1 MVNHTEP
8 PLSSLRMFKISD
20 LQGQEAS
27 LKGLKRRSRII
38 LGFLFFVSLAGV
50 LQIVKLTVIDQENY
64 ATESEKNRII
74 RVPVYPSRGLIGLAK
89 SNRLLVENIVAQ
101 QLTINFKSTADIDST
116 IVDIQKTI
124 GIPEEVVRTFYKVL
138 SSNPRN
144 MNIILMDDLT
154 EEQVAKYLVNKERWP
169 SSDLEAYLKR
179 YVIDNS
185 LFSHVLGYTGAVSRQ
200 EREDDE
206 EYRYS
211 INSRLGKSGI
221 EKTYEN
227 ELRGKVGYR
236 TVEVDVHGKE
246 VRELEKVLP
255 TKAKNIFLSLDQELQ
270 ELARKALKGRKGAVV
285 AIDPNNGLVKV
296 LVSSPDYNPNIFN
309 ETAEGDLRSLNSD
322 TNAPFFNRAISGNYP
337 PASTLKPFL
346 GLLGLESG
354 IINWNTKIEDE
365 GFFQIQEEGRK
376 YRGWKEE
383 GHGTVDLNKAI
394 IESSDVYFYEL
405 ASKTTVDQIHSFLKL
420 FGFGQKTGIDLTGE
434 DEGLLPSR
442 NWKLGRTGDSWFVG
456 DTINLGIGQGYI
468 TTTPLQ
474 LAVAVSVLATKG
486 RAYKP
491 NIVEKVDE
499 TFIEPELLYQ
509 VEIKQERNWKKLEE
523 SMISVIRSWNG
534 TAHNIY
540 NPEDFLIAGK
550 TGTAQIKSLTE
561 ENLTVQEEY
570 ENVRKDIKKRDHAI
584 FVGYGPIPNP
594 NLTVVVIVEN
604 GESGSAVA
612 APIAKSIIDR
622 YQKLQESDV

>member
-8 PLSSLRMFKISD
+8 PLPSLRMFKISD

-270 ELARKALKGRKGAVV
+270 ELARKGLKGRKGAVV

-405 ASKTTVDQIHSFLKL
+405 ASKTTVDQIHSFLEL

-550 TGTAQIKSLTE
+550 TGTAQIKSMTE

-570 ENVRKDIKKRDHAI
+570 ENVRKDIKKRDHAL

-612 APIAKSIIDR
+612 APIAKSIIDK

>member
-1 MVNHTEP
+1 VVNHTEP

-270 ELARKALKGRKGAVV
+270 ELARKGLKGRKGAVV

-405 ASKTTVDQIHSFLKL
+405 ASKTTVDQIHSFLEL

-550 TGTAQIKSLTE
+550 TGTAQIKSMTE

-570 ENVRKDIKKRDHAI
+570 ENVRKDIKKRDHAL

-612 APIAKSIIDR
+612 APIAKSIIDK

>member
-1 MVNHTEP
+1 
-8 PLSSLRMFKISD
+8 MFKISD
-20 LQGQEAS
+20 LQSQEAS
-27 LKGLKRRSRII
+27 LRGLKARSRII
-38 LGFLFFVSLAGV
+38 LFFLIIISLAGV
-50 LQIVKLTVIDQENY
+50 IQIVKLTVIDQENY
-64 ATESEKNRII
+64 VTESEKNRII
-74 RVPVYPSRGLIGLAK
+74 RVPVYPARGLIGLAK
-89 SNRLLVENIVAQ
+89 DNKLLVENIVAQ
-101 QLTINFKSTADIDST
+101 QLTINSKSTTDIAST

-144 MNIILMDDLT
+144 RNITLMDDLT

-169 SSDLEAYLKR
+169 SSNLEAYLKR

-185 LFSHVLGYTGAVSRQ
+185 LFSHVVGYTGAISSQ

-206 EYRYS
+206 EYRYA

-221 EKTYEN
+221 EKTFEN

-246 VRELEKVLP
+246 VRELDKVLP
-255 TKAKNIFLSLDQELQ
+255 SKAKNIFLSLDQELQ
-270 ELARKALKGRKGAVV
+270 ELARKGLRGRKGAVV

-296 LVSSPDYNPNIFN
+296 LVSSPDFNPNIFN
-309 ETAEGDLRSLNSD
+309 ETAKGNLRFLSSD

-346 GLLGLESG
+346 GLLGLESE
-354 IINWNTKIEDE
+354 IISWNTEIKDE
-365 GFFQIQEEGRK
+365 GFFQIQDEGRK

-383 GHGTVDLNKAI
+383 GHGIVDLNKAI

-405 ASKTTVDQIHSFLKL
+405 ASKTTVDQIHSFLKP
-420 FGFGQKTGIDLTGE
+420 FGFGQKTGIQLTAE
-434 DEGLLPSR
+434 EEGVLPSR

-474 LAVAVSVLATKG
+474 LAVAVSVLATRGK
-486 RAYKP
+486 AYKP
-491 NIVEKVDE
+491 NIVEKVNT

-509 VEIKQERNWKKLEE
+509 IEIKEERNWKKLEE

-584 FVGYGPIPNP
+584 FVGYGPVPNP
-594 NLTVVVIVEN
+594 NLTVVVVVEN

-612 APIAKSIIDR
+612 APIAKLIIDR

>member
-1 MVNHTEP
+1 
-8 PLSSLRMFKISD
+8 MFKISD
-20 LQGQEAS
+20 LQSQEAS
-27 LKGLKRRSRII
+27 LRGLKARSRLI
-38 LGFLFFVSLAGV
+38 LFFLIIISLAGV
-50 LQIVKLTVIDQENY
+50 IQIVKLTVIDQENY
-64 ATESEKNRII
+64 VTESEKNRII
-74 RVPVYPSRGLIGLAK
+74 RVPVYPARGLIGLAK
-89 SNRLLVENIVAQ
+89 DNKLLVENIVAQ
-101 QLTINFKSTADIDST
+101 QLTINSKSTTDIAST

-144 MNIILMDDLT
+144 RNITLMDDLT

-169 SSDLEAYLKR
+169 SSNLEAYLKR

-185 LFSHVLGYTGAVSRQ
+185 LFSHVVGYTGAISSQ

-221 EKTYEN
+221 EKTFEN

-255 TKAKNIFLSLDQELQ
+255 SKAKNIFLSLDQELQ
-270 ELARKALKGRKGAVV
+270 ELARKGLRGRRGAVV

-296 LVSSPDYNPNIFN
+296 LVSSPDFNPNIFN
-309 ETAEGDLRSLNSD
+309 ETAKGDLRSLSSD

-346 GLLGLESG
+346 GLLGLESE
-354 IINWNTKIEDE
+354 IISWNTEIKDE
-365 GFFQIQEEGRK
+365 GFFQIQDEGRK

-383 GHGTVDLNKAI
+383 GHGIVDLNKAI

-405 ASKTTVDQIHSFLKL
+405 ASKTTVDQIHSFLKP
-420 FGFGQKTGIDLTGE
+420 FGFGQKTGIQLTGE
-434 DEGLLPSR
+434 EEGVLPSR

-456 DTINLGIGQGYI
+456 DTINLGIGQGYM

-474 LAVAVSVLATKG
+474 LAVAVSVLATRGK
-486 RAYKP
+486 AYKP
-491 NIVEKVDE
+491 NIVEKVDT

-509 VEIKQERNWKKLEE
+509 IEIKEERNWKKLEE

-584 FVGYGPIPNP
+584 FVGYGPVPNP
-594 NLTVVVIVEN
+594 NLTVVVVVEN

-612 APIAKSIIDR
+612 APIAKLIIDR

>member
-1 MVNHTEP
+1 
-8 PLSSLRMFKISD
+8 MFKISD
-20 LQGQEAS
+20 LQSQEAS
-27 LKGLKRRSRII
+27 LRGLKARSRII
-38 LGFLFFVSLAGV
+38 LFFLIIISLAGV
-50 LQIVKLTVIDQENY
+50 IQIVKLTVIDQENY
-64 ATESEKNRII
+64 VTESEKNRII
-74 RVPVYPSRGLIGLAK
+74 RVPVYPARGLIGLAK
-89 SNRLLVENIVAQ
+89 DNKLIVENIVAQ
-101 QLTINFKSTADIDST
+101 QLTINSKSTTDIAST

-144 MNIILMDDLT
+144 RNITLMDDLT

-169 SSDLEAYLKR
+169 SSNLEAYLKR

-185 LFSHVLGYTGAVSRQ
+185 LFSHVVGYTGAISSQ

-206 EYRYS
+206 EYRYA

-221 EKTYEN
+221 EKTFEN

-246 VRELEKVLP
+246 VRELDKVLP
-255 TKAKNIFLSLDQELQ
+255 SKAKNIFLSLDQELQ
-270 ELARKALKGRKGAVV
+270 ELARKGLRGRKGAVV

-296 LVSSPDYNPNIFN
+296 LVSSPDFNPNIFN
-309 ETAEGDLRSLNSD
+309 ETAKGNLRFLSSD
-322 TNAPFFNRAISGNYP
+322 SNAPFFNRAISGNYP

-346 GLLGLESG
+346 GLLGLESE
-354 IINWNTKIEDE
+354 IISWNTEIKDE
-365 GFFQIQEEGRK
+365 GFFQIQDEGRK

-383 GHGTVDLNKAI
+383 GHGIVDLNKAI

-405 ASKTTVDQIHSFLKL
+405 ASKTTVDQIHSFLKP
-420 FGFGQKTGIDLTGE
+420 FGFGQKTGIQLTGE
-434 DEGLLPSR
+434 EEGVLPSR

-474 LAVAVSVLATKG
+474 LAVAVSVLATRGK
-486 RAYKP
+486 AYKP
-491 NIVEKVDE
+491 NIVEKVDT

-509 VEIKQERNWKKLEE
+509 IEIKEERNWKKLEE

-570 ENVRKDIKKRDHAI
+570 ENVRKDIMNRDHAI
-584 FVGYGPIPNP
+584 FVGYGPVPNP
-594 NLTVVVIVEN
+594 NLTVVVVVEN

-612 APIAKSIIDR
+612 APIAKLIIDR

>member
-1 MVNHTEP
+1 
-8 PLSSLRMFKISD
+8 MFKISD
-20 LQGQEAS
+20 LQSQEAS
-27 LKGLKRRSRII
+27 LRGLKARSRII
-38 LGFLFFVSLAGV
+38 LFFLIIISLAGV
-50 LQIVKLTVIDQENY
+50 IQIVKLTVIDQENY
-64 ATESEKNRII
+64 VTESEKNRII
-74 RVPVYPSRGLIGLAK
+74 RVPVYPARGLIGLAK
-89 SNRLLVENIVAQ
+89 DNKLLVENIVAQ
-101 QLTINFKSTADIDST
+101 KLTINFKSTTDIAST

-124 GIPEEVVRTFYKVL
+124 GIPEEVVPTFYKVL

-144 MNIILMDDLT
+144 RNITLMDDLT

-169 SSDLEAYLKR
+169 SSNLEAYLKR

-185 LFSHVLGYTGAVSRQ
+185 LFSHVVGYTGAISSQ

-221 EKTYEN
+221 EKTFEN

-246 VRELEKVLP
+246 VRELDKVLP
-255 TKAKNIFLSLDQELQ
+255 SKAKNIFLSLDQELQ
-270 ELARKALKGRKGAVV
+270 ELARKGLRGRKGAVV

-296 LVSSPDYNPNIFN
+296 LVSSPDFNPNIFN
-309 ETAEGDLRSLNSD
+309 ETAKGNLRSLSSD

-346 GLLGLESG
+346 GLLGLESE
-354 IINWNTKIEDE
+354 IISWSTEIKDE
-365 GFFQIQEEGRK
+365 GFFQIQDEGRK

-383 GHGTVDLNKAI
+383 GHGIVDLNKAI

-405 ASKTTVDQIHSFLKL
+405 ASKTTVDQIHSFLKP
-420 FGFGQKTGIDLTGE
+420 FGFGQKTGIQLTGE
-434 DEGLLPSR
+434 DEGVLPSR

-474 LAVAVSVLATKG
+474 LAVAVSVLATRGK
-486 RAYKP
+486 AYKP
-491 NIVEKVDE
+491 NIVEKVDT

-509 VEIKQERNWKKLEE
+509 IEIKEERNWKKLEE

-584 FVGYGPIPNP
+584 FVGYGPVPNP
-594 NLTVVVIVEN
+594 NLTVVVVVEN

-612 APIAKSIIDR
+612 APIAKLIIDR

>member
-1 MVNHTEP
+1 
-8 PLSSLRMFKISD
+8 MFKISD
-20 LQGQEAS
+20 LQSQEAS
-27 LKGLKRRSRII
+27 LRGLKARSRII
-38 LGFLFFVSLAGV
+38 LFFLIIISLAGV
-50 LQIVKLTVIDQENY
+50 IQIVKLTVIDQENY
-64 ATESEKNRII
+64 VTESEKNRII
-74 RVPVYPSRGLIGLAK
+74 RVPVYPARGLIGLAK
-89 SNRLLVENIVAQ
+89 DNKLLVENIVAQ
-101 QLTINFKSTADIDST
+101 KLTINFKSTTDVAST
-116 IVDIQKTI
+116 ILDIQKTI
-124 GIPEEVVRTFYKVL
+124 GIPEEVVLTFYKVL

-144 MNIILMDDLT
+144 RNITLMDDLT

-169 SSDLEAYLKR
+169 SSNLEAYLKR

-185 LFSHVLGYTGAVSRQ
+185 LFSHVVGYTGAISSQ

-221 EKTYEN
+221 EKTFEN

-255 TKAKNIFLSLDQELQ
+255 SKAKNIFLSLDQELQ
-270 ELARKALKGRKGAVV
+270 ELARKGLRGRKGAVV

-296 LVSSPDYNPNIFN
+296 LVSSPDFNPNIFN
-309 ETAEGDLRSLNSD
+309 ETAKGDLRSLSSD

-346 GLLGLESG
+346 GLLGLESE
-354 IINWNTKIEDE
+354 IISWNTKIKDE
-365 GFFQIQEEGRK
+365 GFFQIQDEGRK

-383 GHGTVDLNKAI
+383 GHGIVDLNKAI

-405 ASKTTVDQIHSFLKL
+405 ASKTTVDQIHSFLKP
-420 FGFGQKTGIDLTGE
+420 FGFGQKTGIQLTGE
-434 DEGLLPSR
+434 EEGVLPSR

-456 DTINLGIGQGYI
+456 DTINLGIGQGYM

-474 LAVAVSVLATKG
+474 LAVAVSVLATRGK
-486 RAYKP
+486 AYKP
-491 NIVEKVDE
+491 NIVEKINT

-509 VEIKQERNWKKLEE
+509 IEIKEERNWKKLEE

-570 ENVRKDIKKRDHAI
+570 ENVRKDMKKRDHAI
-584 FVGYGPIPNP
+584 FVGYGPVPNP
-594 NLTVVVIVEN
+594 NLTVVVVVEN

-612 APIAKSIIDR
+612 APIAKLIIDR

>member
-1 MVNHTEP
+1 
-8 PLSSLRMFKISD
+8 MFKISD
-20 LQGQEAS
+20 LQSQEAS
-27 LKGLKRRSRII
+27 LRGLKARSRII
-38 LGFLFFVSLAGV
+38 LFFLIIISLAGV
-50 LQIVKLTVIDQENY
+50 IQIVKLTVIDQENY
-64 ATESEKNRII
+64 VTESEKNRII
-74 RVPVYPSRGLIGLAK
+74 RVPVYPARGLIGLAK
-89 SNRLLVENIVAQ
+89 DNKLLVENIVAQ
-101 QLTINFKSTADIDST
+101 QLTINSKSTTDIAST

-144 MNIILMDDLT
+144 RNITLMDDLT

-169 SSDLEAYLKR
+169 SSNLEAYLKR

-185 LFSHVLGYTGAVSRQ
+185 LFSHVVGYTGAISSQ

-206 EYRYS
+206 EYRYA

-221 EKTYEN
+221 EKTFEN

-246 VRELEKVLP
+246 VRELDKVLP
-255 TKAKNIFLSLDQELQ
+255 SKAKNIFLSLDQELQ
-270 ELARKALKGRKGAVV
+270 ELARKGLRGRKGAVV

-296 LVSSPDYNPNIFN
+296 LVSSPDFNPNIFN
-309 ETAEGDLRSLNSD
+309 ETAKGNLRFLSSD

-346 GLLGLESG
+346 GLLGLESE
-354 IINWNTKIEDE
+354 IISWNTEIKDE
-365 GFFQIQEEGRK
+365 GFFQIQDEGRK

-383 GHGTVDLNKAI
+383 GHGIVDLNKAI

-420 FGFGQKTGIDLTGE
+420 FGFGQKTGIQLTAE
-434 DEGLLPSR
+434 EEGVLPSR

-474 LAVAVSVLATKG
+474 LAVAVSVLATRGK
-486 RAYKP
+486 AYKP
-491 NIVEKVDE
+491 NIVEKVDT

-509 VEIKQERNWKKLEE
+509 IEIKEERNWKKLEE

-584 FVGYGPIPNP
+584 FVGYGPVPNP
-594 NLTVVVIVEN
+594 NLTVVVVVEN

-612 APIAKSIIDR
+612 APIAKLIIDR

>member
-1 MVNHTEP
+1 
-8 PLSSLRMFKISD
+8 MFKISD
-20 LQGQEAS
+20 LQSQEAS
-27 LKGLKRRSRII
+27 LRGLKARSRII
-38 LGFLFFVSLAGV
+38 LFFLIIISLAGV
-50 LQIVKLTVIDQENY
+50 IQIVKLTVIDQENY
-64 ATESEKNRII
+64 VTESEKNRII
-74 RVPVYPSRGLIGLAK
+74 RVPVYPARGLIGLAK
-89 SNRLLVENIVAQ
+89 DNKLLVENIVAQ
-101 QLTINFKSTADIDST
+101 QITINSKSTTDIAST

-144 MNIILMDDLT
+144 MTITLMDDLS

-169 SSDLEAYLKR
+169 SSNLEAYLKR
-179 YVIDNS
+179 YVIDHS
-185 LFSHVLGYTGAVSRQ
+185 LFSHVVGYTGAISSQ

-206 EYRYS
+206 EYGYS
-211 INSRLGKSGI
+211 VNSRLGKSGI
-221 EKTYEN
+221 EKTFEN

-255 TKAKNIFLSLDQELQ
+255 SKAKNIFLSLDQELQ
-270 ELARKALKGRKGAVV
+270 ELARKGLRGRKGAVV

-296 LVSSPDYNPNIFN
+296 LVSSPDFNPNIFN
-309 ETAEGDLRSLNSD
+309 ETAKGDLRSLSSD

-346 GLLGLESG
+346 GLLGLESE
-354 IINWNTKIEDE
+354 IISWNTEIKDE
-365 GFFQIQEEGRK
+365 GFFQIQDEGRK

-383 GHGTVDLNKAI
+383 GHGIVDLNKAI

-405 ASKTTVDQIHSFLKL
+405 ASKTTVDQIHSFLKP
-420 FGFGQKTGIDLTGE
+420 FGFGQKTGIQLTGE
-434 DEGLLPSR
+434 EEGVLPSR

-468 TTTPLQ
+468 TATPLQ
-474 LAVAVSVLATKG
+474 LAVAVSVLATRGK
-486 RAYKP
+486 AYKP
-491 NIVEKVDE
+491 NIVEKVDT

-509 VEIKQERNWKKLEE
+509 IEIKEERNWRKLEE

-584 FVGYGPIPNP
+584 FVGYGPVPNP
-594 NLTVVVIVEN
+594 NLTVVVVVEN

-612 APIAKSIIDR
+612 APIAKLIIDR
-622 YQKLQESDV
+622 YQKLQESDVQKSTGL

>member
-1 MVNHTEP
+1 
-8 PLSSLRMFKISD
+8 MFKISD
-20 LQGQEAS
+20 LQSQEAS
-27 LKGLKRRSRII
+27 LRGLKARSRII
-38 LGFLFFVSLAGV
+38 LFFLIIISLAGV
-50 LQIVKLTVIDQENY
+50 IQIVKLTVIDQENY
-64 ATESEKNRII
+64 VTESEKNRII
-74 RVPVYPSRGLIGLAK
+74 RVPVYPARGLIGLAK
-89 SNRLLVENIVAQ
+89 DNKLLVENIVAQ
-101 QLTINFKSTADIDST
+101 QLTINSKSTTDIAST

-144 MNIILMDDLT
+144 RNITLMDDLT

-169 SSDLEAYLKR
+169 SSNLEAYLKR

-185 LFSHVLGYTGAVSRQ
+185 LFSHVVGYTGAISSQ

-206 EYRYS
+206 EYRYA

-221 EKTYEN
+221 EKTFEN

-246 VRELEKVLP
+246 VRELDKVLP
-255 TKAKNIFLSLDQELQ
+255 SKAKNIFLSLDQELQ
-270 ELARKALKGRKGAVV
+270 ELARKGLRGRKGAVV

-296 LVSSPDYNPNIFN
+296 LVSSPDFNPNIFN
-309 ETAEGDLRSLNSD
+309 ETAKGNLRFLSSD

-346 GLLGLESG
+346 GLLGLESE
-354 IINWNTKIEDE
+354 IISWNTEIKDE
-365 GFFQIQEEGRK
+365 GFFQIQDEGRK

-383 GHGTVDLNKAI
+383 GHGIVDLNKAI

-405 ASKTTVDQIHSFLKL
+405 ASKTTVDQIHSFLKP
-420 FGFGQKTGIDLTGE
+420 FGFGQKTGIQLTGE
-434 DEGLLPSR
+434 EEGVLPSR

-474 LAVAVSVLATKG
+474 LAVAVSVLATRGK
-486 RAYKP
+486 AYKP
-491 NIVEKVDE
+491 NIVEKVNT

-509 VEIKQERNWKKLEE
+509 IEIKEERNWKKLEE

-584 FVGYGPIPNP
+584 FVGYGPVPNP
-594 NLTVVVIVEN
+594 NLTVVVVVEN

-612 APIAKSIIDR
+612 APIAKLIIDR

>member
-124 GIPEEVVRTFYKVL
+124 GIPEEFVRTFYKVL

-270 ELARKALKGRKGAVV
+270 ELARKGLKGRKGAVV

-550 TGTAQIKSLTE
+550 TGTAQIKSMTE

-570 ENVRKDIKKRDHAI
+570 ENVRKDIKKRDHAL

-612 APIAKSIIDR
+612 APIAKSIIDK

>member
-1 MVNHTEP
+1 
-8 PLSSLRMFKISD
+8 MFKISD

-270 ELARKALKGRKGAVV
+270 ELARKGLKGRKGAVV

-550 TGTAQIKSLTE
+550 TGTAQIKSMTE

-570 ENVRKDIKKRDHAI
+570 ENVRKDIKKRDHAL

-612 APIAKSIIDR
+612 APIAKSIIDK

>member
-1 MVNHTEP
+1 
-8 PLSSLRMFKISD
+8 MFKISN
-20 LQGQEAS
+20 LQSQEAS
-27 LKGLKRRSRII
+27 LRGLKARSRII
-38 LGFLFFVSLAGV
+38 LFFLIIISLAGV
-50 LQIVKLTVIDQENY
+50 IQIVKLTVIDQENY
-64 ATESEKNRII
+64 VTESEKNRII
-74 RVPVYPSRGLIGLAK
+74 RVPVYPARGLIGLAK
-89 SNRLLVENIVAQ
+89 DNKLLVENIVAQ
-101 QLTINFKSTADIDST
+101 KLTINFKSTTDVAST
-116 IVDIQKTI
+116 ILDIQKTI
-124 GIPEEVVRTFYKVL
+124 GIPEEVVLTFYKVL

-144 MNIILMDDLT
+144 RNITLMDDLT

-169 SSDLEAYLKR
+169 SSNLEAYLKR

-185 LFSHVLGYTGAVSRQ
+185 LFSHVVGYTGAISSQ

-221 EKTYEN
+221 EKTFEN

-255 TKAKNIFLSLDQELQ
+255 SKAKNIFLSLDQELQ
-270 ELARKALKGRKGAVV
+270 ELARKGLRGRKGAVV

-296 LVSSPDYNPNIFN
+296 LVSSPDFNPNIFN
-309 ETAEGDLRSLNSD
+309 ETAKGDLRSLSSD

-346 GLLGLESG
+346 GLLGLESE
-354 IINWNTKIEDE
+354 IISWNTEIKDE
-365 GFFQIQEEGRK
+365 GFFQIQDEGRK

-383 GHGTVDLNKAI
+383 GHGIVDLNKAI

-405 ASKTTVDQIHSFLKL
+405 ASKTTVDQIHSFLKP
-420 FGFGQKTGIDLTGE
+420 FGFGQKTGIQLTGE
-434 DEGLLPSR
+434 EEGVLPSR

-468 TTTPLQ
+468 TATPLQ
-474 LAVAVSVLATKG
+474 LAVAVSVLATRGK
-486 RAYKP
+486 AYKP
-491 NIVEKVDE
+491 NIVEKINT

-509 VEIKQERNWKKLEE
+509 IEIKEERNWKKLEE

-570 ENVRKDIKKRDHAI
+570 ENVRKDMKKRDHAI
-584 FVGYGPIPNP
+584 FVGYGPVPNP
-594 NLTVVVIVEN
+594 NLTVVVVVEN

-612 APIAKSIIDR
+612 APIAKLIIDR

>member
-1 MVNHTEP
+1 
-8 PLSSLRMFKISD
+8 MFKISD
-20 LQGQEAS
+20 LQSQEAS
-27 LKGLKRRSRII
+27 LRGLKARSRII
-38 LGFLFFVSLAGV
+38 LFFLIIISLVGV
-50 LQIVKLTVIDQENY
+50 IQIVKLTVIDQENY
-64 ATESEKNRII
+64 VTESEKNRII
-74 RVPVYPSRGLIGLAK
+74 RVPVYPARGLIGLAK
-89 SNRLLVENIVAQ
+89 DNKLLVENIVAQ
-101 QLTINFKSTADIDST
+101 QLTINSKSTTDIAST

-144 MNIILMDDLT
+144 RNITLMDDLT

-169 SSDLEAYLKR
+169 SSNLEAYLKR

-185 LFSHVLGYTGAVSRQ
+185 LFSHVVGYTGAISSQ

-221 EKTYEN
+221 EKTFEN

-246 VRELEKVLP
+246 VRELDKVLP
-255 TKAKNIFLSLDQELQ
+255 SKAKNIFLSLDQELQ
-270 ELARKALKGRKGAVV
+270 ELARKGLRGRKGAVV

-296 LVSSPDYNPNIFN
+296 LVSSPDFNPNIFN
-309 ETAEGDLRSLNSD
+309 ETAKGNLRFLSSD

-346 GLLGLESG
+346 GLLGLESE
-354 IINWNTKIEDE
+354 IISWNTKIKDE
-365 GFFQIQEEGRK
+365 GFFQIQDEGRK

-383 GHGTVDLNKAI
+383 GHGIVDLNKAI

-405 ASKTTVDQIHSFLKL
+405 ASKITVDQIHSFLKL
-420 FGFGQKTGIDLTGE
+420 FGFGQKTGIQLTAE
-434 DEGLLPSR
+434 EEGVLPSR
-442 NWKLGRTGDSWFVG
+442 NWKLGRTGDTWFVG
-456 DTINLGIGQGYI
+456 DTINLGIGQGYM

-474 LAVAVSVLATKG
+474 LAVAVSVLATRGK
-486 RAYKP
+486 AYKP
-491 NIVEKVDE
+491 NIVEKVDT
-499 TFIEPELLYQ
+499 TFIKPELLYQ
-509 VEIKQERNWKKLEE
+509 IEIKEERNWKKLEE

-584 FVGYGPIPNP
+584 FVGYGPVPNP
-594 NLTVVVIVEN
+594 NLTVVVVVEN

-612 APIAKSIIDR
+612 APIAKLIIDR

>member
-1 MVNHTEP
+1 
-8 PLSSLRMFKISD
+8 MFKISD
-20 LQGQEAS
+20 LQSQEAS
-27 LKGLKRRSRII
+27 LRGLKARSRII
-38 LGFLFFVSLAGV
+38 LFFLIIISLAGV
-50 LQIVKLTVIDQENY
+50 IQIVKLTVIDQENY
-64 ATESEKNRII
+64 VTESEKNRII
-74 RVPVYPSRGLIGLAK
+74 RVPVYPARGLIGLAK
-89 SNRLLVENIVAQ
+89 DNKLLVENIVAQ
-101 QLTINFKSTADIDST
+101 QLTINSKSTTDIAST

-124 GIPEEVVRTFYKVL
+124 GIPEEVVSTFYKVL

-144 MNIILMDDLT
+144 RNITLMDDLT

-169 SSDLEAYLKR
+169 SSNLEAYLKR

-185 LFSHVLGYTGAVSRQ
+185 LFSHVVGYTGAISSQ

-206 EYRYS
+206 EYRYA

-221 EKTYEN
+221 EKTFEN

-246 VRELEKVLP
+246 VRELDKVLP
-255 TKAKNIFLSLDQELQ
+255 SKAKNIFLSLDQELQ
-270 ELARKALKGRKGAVV
+270 ELARKGLRGRKGAVV

-296 LVSSPDYNPNIFN
+296 LVSSPDFNPNIFN
-309 ETAEGDLRSLNSD
+309 ETAKGNLRSLSSD

-346 GLLGLESG
+346 GLLGLESE
-354 IINWNTKIEDE
+354 IISWNTEIKDE
-365 GFFQIQEEGRK
+365 GFFQIQDEGRK

-383 GHGTVDLNKAI
+383 GHGIVDLNKAI

-420 FGFGQKTGIDLTGE
+420 FGFGQKTGIQLTAE
-434 DEGLLPSR
+434 EEGVLPSR

-456 DTINLGIGQGYI
+456 DTINLGIGQGYM

-474 LAVAVSVLATKG
+474 LAVAVSVLATRGK
-486 RAYKP
+486 AYKP
-491 NIVEKVDE
+491 NIVEKVNT

-509 VEIKQERNWKKLEE
+509 IEIKEERNWKKLEE

-584 FVGYGPIPNP
+584 FVGYGPVPNP
-594 NLTVVVIVEN
+594 NLTVVVVVEN

-612 APIAKSIIDR
+612 APIAKLIIDR

>member
-1 MVNHTEP
+1 
-8 PLSSLRMFKISD
+8 MFKISD
-20 LQGQEAS
+20 LQSQEAS
-27 LKGLKRRSRII
+27 LRGLKARSRII
-38 LGFLFFVSLAGV
+38 LFFLIIISLAGV
-50 LQIVKLTVIDQENY
+50 IQIVKLTVIDQENY
-64 ATESEKNRII
+64 VTESEKNRII
-74 RVPVYPSRGLIGLAK
+74 RVPVYPARGLIGLAK
-89 SNRLLVENIVAQ
+89 DNKLLVENIVAQ
-101 QLTINFKSTADIDST
+101 QLTINSKSTTDIAST

-144 MNIILMDDLT
+144 RNITLMDDLT

-169 SSDLEAYLKR
+169 SSNLEAYLKR

-185 LFSHVLGYTGAVSRQ
+185 LFSHVVGYTGAISSQ

-221 EKTYEN
+221 EKTFEN

-246 VRELEKVLP
+246 VRELDKVLP
-255 TKAKNIFLSLDQELQ
+255 SKAKNIFLSLDQELQ
-270 ELARKALKGRKGAVV
+270 ELARKGLRGRKGAVV

-296 LVSSPDYNPNIFN
+296 LVSSPDFNPNIFN
-309 ETAEGDLRSLNSD
+309 ETAKGNLRFLSSD

-346 GLLGLESG
+346 GLLGLESE
-354 IINWNTKIEDE
+354 IISWNTEIKDE
-365 GFFQIQEEGRK
+365 GFFQIQDEGRK

-383 GHGTVDLNKAI
+383 GHGIVDLNKAI

-405 ASKTTVDQIHSFLKL
+405 ASKTTVDQIHSFLKP
-420 FGFGQKTGIDLTGE
+420 FGFGQKTGIQLTGE
-434 DEGLLPSR
+434 EEGVLPSR

-456 DTINLGIGQGYI
+456 DTINLGIGQGYM

-474 LAVAVSVLATKG
+474 LAVAVSVLATRGK
-486 RAYKP
+486 AYKP
-491 NIVEKVDE
+491 NIVEKVDT

-509 VEIKQERNWKKLEE
+509 IEIKEERNWKKLEE

-584 FVGYGPIPNP
+584 FVGYGPVPNP
-594 NLTVVVIVEN
+594 NLTVVVVVEN

-612 APIAKSIIDR
+612 APIAKLIIDR

>member
-1 MVNHTEP
+1 
-8 PLSSLRMFKISD
+8 MFKISD
-20 LQGQEAS
+20 LQSQEAS
-27 LKGLKRRSRII
+27 LRGLKARSRII
-38 LGFLFFVSLAGV
+38 LFFLIIISLAGV
-50 LQIVKLTVIDQENY
+50 IQIVKLTVIDQENY
-64 ATESEKNRII
+64 VTESEKNRII
-74 RVPVYPSRGLIGLAK
+74 RVPVYPARGLIGLAK
-89 SNRLLVENIVAQ
+89 DNKLLVENIVAQ
-101 QLTINFKSTADIDST
+101 QLTINSKSTTDIAST

-144 MNIILMDDLT
+144 RNITLMDDLT

-169 SSDLEAYLKR
+169 SSNLEAYLKR

-185 LFSHVLGYTGAVSRQ
+185 LFSHVVGYTGAISSQ

-221 EKTYEN
+221 EKTFEN

-246 VRELEKVLP
+246 VRELDKVLP
-255 TKAKNIFLSLDQELQ
+255 SKAKNIFLSLDQELQ
-270 ELARKALKGRKGAVV
+270 ELARKGLRGRRGAVV

-296 LVSSPDYNPNIFN
+296 LVSSPDFNPNIFN
-309 ETAEGDLRSLNSD
+309 ETAKGNLRFLSSD

-346 GLLGLESG
+346 GLLGLESE
-354 IINWNTKIEDE
+354 IISWNTEIKDE
-365 GFFQIQEEGRK
+365 GFFQIQDEGRK

-383 GHGTVDLNKAI
+383 GHGIVDLNKAI

-405 ASKTTVDQIHSFLKL
+405 ASKTTVDQIHSFLKP
-420 FGFGQKTGIDLTGE
+420 FGFGQKTGIQLTAE
-434 DEGLLPSR
+434 EEGVLPSR

-474 LAVAVSVLATKG
+474 LAVAVSVLATRGK
-486 RAYKP
+486 AYKP
-491 NIVEKVDE
+491 NIVEKVNT

-509 VEIKQERNWKKLEE
+509 IEIKEERNWKKLEE

-584 FVGYGPIPNP
+584 FVGYGPVPNP
-594 NLTVVVIVEN
+594 NLTVVVVVEN

-612 APIAKSIIDR
+612 APIAKLIIDR

>member
-1 MVNHTEP
+1 
-8 PLSSLRMFKISD
+8 MFKISD
-20 LQGQEAS
+20 LQSQEAS
-27 LKGLKRRSRII
+27 LRGLKARSRII
-38 LGFLFFVSLAGV
+38 LFFLIIISLAGV
-50 LQIVKLTVIDQENY
+50 IQIVKLTVIDQENY
-64 ATESEKNRII
+64 VTESEKNRII
-74 RVPVYPSRGLIGLAK
+74 RVPVYPARGLIGLAK
-89 SNRLLVENIVAQ
+89 DNKLLVENIVAQ
-101 QLTINFKSTADIDST
+101 QLTINSKSTTDIAST

-144 MNIILMDDLT
+144 RNITLMDDLT

-169 SSDLEAYLKR
+169 SSNLEAYLKR

-185 LFSHVLGYTGAVSRQ
+185 LFSHVVGYTGAISSQ

-206 EYRYS
+206 EYRYA

-221 EKTYEN
+221 EKTFEN

-246 VRELEKVLP
+246 VRELDKVLP
-255 TKAKNIFLSLDQELQ
+255 SKAKNIFLSLDQELQ
-270 ELARKALKGRKGAVV
+270 ELARKGLRGRKGAVV

-296 LVSSPDYNPNIFN
+296 LVSSPDFNPNIFN
-309 ETAEGDLRSLNSD
+309 ETAKGNLRFLSSD

-346 GLLGLESG
+346 GLLGLESE
-354 IINWNTKIEDE
+354 IISWNTEIKDE
-365 GFFQIQEEGRK
+365 GFFQIQDEGRK

-383 GHGTVDLNKAI
+383 GHGIVDLNKAI

-420 FGFGQKTGIDLTGE
+420 FGFGQKTGIQLTGE
-434 DEGLLPSR
+434 EEGVLPSR

-456 DTINLGIGQGYI
+456 DTINLGIGQGYM

-474 LAVAVSVLATKG
+474 LAVAVSVLATRGK
-486 RAYKP
+486 AYKP
-491 NIVEKVDE
+491 NIVEKVDT

-509 VEIKQERNWKKLEE
+509 IEIKEERNWKKLEE

-584 FVGYGPIPNP
+584 FVGYGPVPNP
-594 NLTVVVIVEN
+594 NLTVVVVVEN

-612 APIAKSIIDR
+612 APIAKLIIDR

>member
-1 MVNHTEP
+1 
-8 PLSSLRMFKISD
+8 MFRISD
-20 LQGQEAS
+20 LQSQEAS
-27 LKGLKRRSRII
+27 LRGLKARSRII
-38 LGFLFFVSLAGV
+38 LFLLLIISLAGV
-50 LQIVKLTVIDQENY
+50 IQIVKLTVIDQENY
-64 ATESEKNRII
+64 VTESEKNRII
-74 RVPVYPSRGLIGLAK
+74 RVPVYPARGLIGLAK
-89 SNRLLVENIVAQ
+89 DNKLLVENIVAQ
-101 QLTINFKSTADIDST
+101 KLTINFKSTTDIAST
-116 IVDIQKTI
+116 ILDIQKTI
-124 GIPEEVVRTFYKVL
+124 GIPEEVVPTFYKVL

-144 MNIILMDDLT
+144 RNITLMDDLT

-169 SSDLEAYLKR
+169 SSNLEAYLKR

-185 LFSHVLGYTGAVSRQ
+185 LFSHVVGYTGAISSQ

-206 EYRYS
+206 EYGYS
-211 INSRLGKSGI
+211 VNSRLGKSGI
-221 EKTYEN
+221 EKTFEN

-255 TKAKNIFLSLDQELQ
+255 SKAKNIFLSLDQELQ
-270 ELARKALKGRKGAVV
+270 ELARKGLRGRKGAVV

-296 LVSSPDYNPNIFN
+296 LVSSPDFNPNIFN
-309 ETAEGDLRSLNSD
+309 ETAKGDLRSLSSD

-346 GLLGLESG
+346 GLLGLESE
-354 IINWNTKIEDE
+354 IISWNTEIKDE
-365 GFFQIQEEGRK
+365 GFFQIQDEGRK

-383 GHGTVDLNKAI
+383 GHGIVDLNKAI

-405 ASKTTVDQIHSFLKL
+405 ASKTTVDQIHSFLKP
-420 FGFGQKTGIDLTGE
+420 FGFGQKTGIQLTGE
-434 DEGLLPSR
+434 EEGVLPSR

-468 TTTPLQ
+468 TATPLQ
-474 LAVAVSVLATKG
+474 LAVAVSVLATRGK
-486 RAYKP
+486 AYKP
-491 NIVEKVDE
+491 NIVEKVDR

-509 VEIKQERNWKKLEE
+509 IEIKEERNWRKLEE

-570 ENVRKDIKKRDHAI
+570 ENVRKDMKKRDHAI
-584 FVGYGPIPNP
+584 FVGYGPVPNP
-594 NLTVVVIVEN
+594 NLTVVVVVEN

-612 APIAKSIIDR
+612 APIAKLIIDR

>member
-1 MVNHTEP
+1 
-8 PLSSLRMFKISD
+8 MFKISD
-20 LQGQEAS
+20 LQSQEAS
-27 LKGLKRRSRII
+27 LRGLKARSRII
-38 LGFLFFVSLAGV
+38 LFFLIIISLAGV
-50 LQIVKLTVIDQENY
+50 IQIVKLTVIDQENY
-64 ATESEKNRII
+64 VTESEKNRII
-74 RVPVYPSRGLIGLAK
+74 RVPVYPARGLIGLAK
-89 SNRLLVENIVAQ
+89 DNKLLVENIVAQ
-101 QLTINFKSTADIDST
+101 QLTINSKSTTDIAST

-144 MNIILMDDLT
+144 RNITLMDDLT

-169 SSDLEAYLKR
+169 SSNLEAYLKR

-185 LFSHVLGYTGAVSRQ
+185 LFSHVVGYTGAISSQ

-221 EKTYEN
+221 EKTFEN

-255 TKAKNIFLSLDQELQ
+255 SKAKNIFLSLDQELQ
-270 ELARKALKGRKGAVV
+270 ELARKGLRGRKGAVV

-296 LVSSPDYNPNIFN
+296 LVSSPDFNPNIFN
-309 ETAEGDLRSLNSD
+309 ETAKGDLRSLSSD

-346 GLLGLESG
+346 GLLGLESE
-354 IINWNTKIEDE
+354 IISWNTEIKDE
-365 GFFQIQEEGRK
+365 GFFQIQDEGRK

-383 GHGTVDLNKAI
+383 GHGIVDLNKAI

-405 ASKTTVDQIHSFLKL
+405 ASKTTVDQIHSFLKP
-420 FGFGQKTGIDLTGE
+420 FGFGQKTGIQLTGE
-434 DEGLLPSR
+434 DEGVLPSR

-456 DTINLGIGQGYI
+456 DTINLGIGQGYM

-474 LAVAVSVLATKG
+474 LAVAVSVLATRGK
-486 RAYKP
+486 AYKP
-491 NIVEKVDE
+491 NIVEKVDT

-509 VEIKQERNWKKLEE
+509 IEIKEERNWKKLEE

-584 FVGYGPIPNP
+584 FVGYGPVPNP
-594 NLTVVVIVEN
+594 NLTVVVVVEN

-612 APIAKSIIDR
+612 APIAKLIIDR

>member
-550 TGTAQIKSLTE
+550 TGTAQIKSMTE

-570 ENVRKDIKKRDHAI
+570 ENVRKDIKKRDHAL

-612 APIAKSIIDR
+612 APIAKSIIDK

>member
-1 MVNHTEP
+1 
-8 PLSSLRMFKISD
+8 MFKISD
-20 LQGQEAS
+20 LQSQEAS
-27 LKGLKRRSRII
+27 LRGLKARSRII
-38 LGFLFFVSLAGV
+38 LFFLIIISLAGV
-50 LQIVKLTVIDQENY
+50 IQIVKLTVIDQENY
-64 ATESEKNRII
+64 VTESEKNRII
-74 RVPVYPSRGLIGLAK
+74 RVPVYPARGLIGLAK
-89 SNRLLVENIVAQ
+89 DNKLLVENIVAQ
-101 QLTINFKSTADIDST
+101 QLTINSKSTTDIAST

-124 GIPEEVVRTFYKVL
+124 GIPEEVVSTFYKVL

-144 MNIILMDDLT
+144 RNITLMDDLT

-169 SSDLEAYLKR
+169 SSNLEAYLKR

-185 LFSHVLGYTGAVSRQ
+185 LFSHVVGYTGAISSQ

-206 EYRYS
+206 EYRYA

-221 EKTYEN
+221 EKTFEN

-246 VRELEKVLP
+246 VRELDKVLP
-255 TKAKNIFLSLDQELQ
+255 SKAKNIFLSLDQELQ
-270 ELARKALKGRKGAVV
+270 ELARKGLRGRKGAVV

-296 LVSSPDYNPNIFN
+296 LVSSPDFNPNIFN
-309 ETAEGDLRSLNSD
+309 ETAKGNLRFLSSD

-346 GLLGLESG
+346 GLLGLESE
-354 IINWNTKIEDE
+354 IISWNTEIKDE
-365 GFFQIQEEGRK
+365 GFFQIQDEGRK

-383 GHGTVDLNKAI
+383 GHGIVDLNKAI

-420 FGFGQKTGIDLTGE
+420 FGFGQKTGIQLTAE
-434 DEGLLPSR
+434 EEGVLPSR

-474 LAVAVSVLATKG
+474 LAVAVSVLATRGK
-486 RAYKP
+486 AYKP
-491 NIVEKVDE
+491 NIVEKVNT

-509 VEIKQERNWKKLEE
+509 IEIKEERNWKKLEE

-584 FVGYGPIPNP
+584 FVGYGPVPNP
-594 NLTVVVIVEN
+594 NLTVVVVVEN

-612 APIAKSIIDR
+612 APIAKLIIDR

>member
-1 MVNHTEP
+1 
-8 PLSSLRMFKISD
+8 MFKISD
-20 LQGQEAS
+20 LQSQETS
-27 LKGLKRRSRII
+27 LRGLKARSRII
-38 LGFLFFVSLAGV
+38 LFFLIIISLAGV
-50 LQIVKLTVIDQENY
+50 IQIVKLTVIDQENY
-64 ATESEKNRII
+64 VTESEKNRII
-74 RVPVYPSRGLIGLAK
+74 RVPVYPARGLIGLAK
-89 SNRLLVENIVAQ
+89 DNKLLVENVVAQ
-101 QLTINFKSTADIDST
+101 QLTINFKNTTDIAST

-144 MNIILMDDLT
+144 RNITLMDDLT

-169 SSDLEAYLKR
+169 SSNLEAYLKR

-185 LFSHVLGYTGAVSRQ
+185 LFSHVVGYTGAISSQ

-221 EKTYEN
+221 EKTFEN

-255 TKAKNIFLSLDQELQ
+255 SKAKNIFLSLDQELQ
-270 ELARKALKGRKGAVV
+270 ELARKGLRGRKGAVV

-296 LVSSPDYNPNIFN
+296 LVSSPDFNPNIFN
-309 ETAEGDLRSLNSD
+309 ETAKGNLRFLSSD

-346 GLLGLESG
+346 GLLGLESE
-354 IINWNTKIEDE
+354 IISWNTEIKDE
-365 GFFQIQEEGRK
+365 GFFQIQDEGRK

-383 GHGTVDLNKAI
+383 GHGIVDLNKAI

-405 ASKTTVDQIHSFLKL
+405 ASKTTVDQIHSFLKP
-420 FGFGQKTGIDLTGE
+420 FGFGQKTGIQLTGE
-434 DEGLLPSR
+434 EEGVLPSR

-468 TTTPLQ
+468 TATPLQ
-474 LAVAVSVLATKG
+474 LAVAVSVLATRGK
-486 RAYKP
+486 AYKP
-491 NIVEKVDE
+491 NIVEKVDT

-509 VEIKQERNWKKLEE
+509 IEIKEERNWRKLEE

-584 FVGYGPIPNP
+584 FVGYGPVPNP
-594 NLTVVVIVEN
+594 NLTVVVVVEN

-612 APIAKSIIDR
+612 APIAKLIIDR

>member
-1 MVNHTEP
+1 
-8 PLSSLRMFKISD
+8 MFKISD
-20 LQGQEAS
+20 LQSQEAS
-27 LKGLKRRSRII
+27 LRGLKARSRII
-38 LGFLFFVSLAGV
+38 LFFLITISLAGV
-50 LQIVKLTVIDQENY
+50 IQIVKLTVIDQENY
-64 ATESEKNRII
+64 VTESEKNRII
-74 RVPVYPSRGLIGLAK
+74 RVPVYPARGLIGLAK
-89 SNRLLVENIVAQ
+89 DNKLLVENIVAQ
-101 QLTINFKSTADIDST
+101 QLTINSKSTTDIAST

-144 MNIILMDDLT
+144 RNITLMDDLT

-169 SSDLEAYLKR
+169 SSNLEAYLKR

-185 LFSHVLGYTGAVSRQ
+185 LFSHVVGYTGAISSQ

-221 EKTYEN
+221 EKTFEN

-236 TVEVDVHGKE
+236 TIEVDVHGKE

-255 TKAKNIFLSLDQELQ
+255 SKAKNIYLSLDQELQ
-270 ELARKALKGRKGAVV
+270 ELARKGLRGRKGAVV

-296 LVSSPDYNPNIFN
+296 LVSSPDFNPNIFN
-309 ETAEGDLRSLNSD
+309 ETAKGDLRSLSSD
-322 TNAPFFNRAISGNYP
+322 TNAPFFNRAISGSYP

-346 GLLGLESG
+346 GLLGLESE
-354 IINWNTKIEDE
+354 IISWNTEIKDE
-365 GFFQIQEEGRK
+365 GFFQIQDEGRK

-383 GHGTVDLNKAI
+383 GHGIVDLNKAI

-405 ASKTTVDQIHSFLKL
+405 ASKTNVDLIHSFLKP
-420 FGFGQKTGIDLTGE
+420 FGFGQKTGIQLTGE
-434 DEGLLPSR
+434 EEGVLPSR

-474 LAVAVSVLATKG
+474 LAVAVSVLATRGK
-486 RAYKP
+486 AYKP
-491 NIVEKVDE
+491 NIVEKINT

-509 VEIKQERNWKKLEE
+509 IEIKEERNWKKLEE

-584 FVGYGPIPNP
+584 FVGYGPVPNP
-594 NLTVVVIVEN
+594 NLTVVVVVEN

-612 APIAKSIIDR
+612 APIAKLIIDR

>member
-1 MVNHTEP
+1 
-8 PLSSLRMFKISD
+8 MFKISD
-20 LQGQEAS
+20 LQSQEAS
-27 LKGLKRRSRII
+27 LRGLKARSRII
-38 LGFLFFVSLAGV
+38 LFFLIIISLVGV
-50 LQIVKLTVIDQENY
+50 IQIVKLTVIDQENY
-64 ATESEKNRII
+64 VTESEKNRII
-74 RVPVYPSRGLIGLAK
+74 RVPVYPARGLIGLAK
-89 SNRLLVENIVAQ
+89 DNKLLVENIVAQ
-101 QLTINFKSTADIDST
+101 QLTINSKSTTDIAST

-144 MNIILMDDLT
+144 RNITLMDDLT

-169 SSDLEAYLKR
+169 SSNLEAYLKR

-185 LFSHVLGYTGAVSRQ
+185 LFSHVVGYTGAISSQ

-221 EKTYEN
+221 EKTFEN

-246 VRELEKVLP
+246 VRELDKVLP
-255 TKAKNIFLSLDQELQ
+255 SKAKNIFLSLDQELQ
-270 ELARKALKGRKGAVV
+270 ELARKGLRGRKGAVV

-296 LVSSPDYNPNIFN
+296 LVSSPDFNPNIFN
-309 ETAEGDLRSLNSD
+309 ETAKGNLRSLSSD

-346 GLLGLESG
+346 GLLGLESE
-354 IINWNTKIEDE
+354 IISWSTEIKDE
-365 GFFQIQEEGRK
+365 GFFQIQDEGRK

-383 GHGTVDLNKAI
+383 GHGIVDLNKAI

-405 ASKTTVDQIHSFLKL
+405 ASKTTVDQIHSFLKP
-420 FGFGQKTGIDLTGE
+420 FGFGQKTGIQLTGE
-434 DEGLLPSR
+434 DEGVLPSR
-442 NWKLGRTGDSWFVG
+442 NWKLGRTGDTWFVG
-456 DTINLGIGQGYI
+456 DTINLGIGQGYM

-474 LAVAVSVLATKG
+474 LAVAVSVLATRGK
-486 RAYKP
+486 AYKP
-491 NIVEKVDE
+491 NIVEKVDT

-509 VEIKQERNWKKLEE
+509 IEIKEERNWKKLEE

-584 FVGYGPIPNP
+584 FVGYGPVPNP
-594 NLTVVVIVEN
+594 NLTVVVVVEN

-612 APIAKSIIDR
+612 APIAKLIIDR

>member
-1 MVNHTEP
+1 
-8 PLSSLRMFKISD
+8 MFKISD
-20 LQGQEAS
+20 LQSQEAS
-27 LKGLKRRSRII
+27 LRGLKARSRII
-38 LGFLFFVSLAGV
+38 LFFLIIISLAGV
-50 LQIVKLTVIDQENY
+50 IQIVKLTVIDQENY
-64 ATESEKNRII
+64 VTESEKNRII
-74 RVPVYPSRGLIGLAK
+74 RVPVYPARGLIGLAK
-89 SNRLLVENIVAQ
+89 DNKLLVENIVAQ
-101 QLTINFKSTADIDST
+101 QLTINSKSTTDIAST

-144 MNIILMDDLT
+144 RNITLMDDLT

-169 SSDLEAYLKR
+169 SSNLEAYLKR

-185 LFSHVLGYTGAVSRQ
+185 LFSHVVGYTGAISSQ

-221 EKTYEN
+221 EKTFEN

-246 VRELEKVLP
+246 VRELDKVLP
-255 TKAKNIFLSLDQELQ
+255 SKAKNIFLSLDQELQ
-270 ELARKALKGRKGAVV
+270 ELARKGLRGRRGAVV

-296 LVSSPDYNPNIFN
+296 LVSSPDFNPNIFN
-309 ETAEGDLRSLNSD
+309 ETAKGNLRSLSSD

-346 GLLGLESG
+346 GLLGVENE
-354 IINWNTKIEDE
+354 IISWNTEIKDE
-365 GFFQIQEEGRK
+365 GFFQIQDEGRK

-383 GHGTVDLNKAI
+383 GHGIVDLNKAI

-405 ASKTTVDQIHSFLKL
+405 ASKTTVDQIHSFLKP
-420 FGFGQKTGIDLTGE
+420 FGFGQKTGIQLTGE
-434 DEGLLPSR
+434 DEGVLPSR
-442 NWKLGRTGDSWFVG
+442 NWKLGRTGDTWFVG

-474 LAVAVSVLATKG
+474 LAVAVSVLATRGK
-486 RAYKP
+486 AYKP
-491 NIVEKVDE
+491 NIVEKVNT

-509 VEIKQERNWKKLEE
+509 IEIKEERNWKKLEE

-584 FVGYGPIPNP
+584 FVGYGPVPNP
-594 NLTVVVIVEN
+594 NLTVVVVVEN

-612 APIAKSIIDR
+612 APIAKLIIDR

>member
-1 MVNHTEP
+1 
-8 PLSSLRMFKISD
+8 MFKISD
-20 LQGQEAS
+20 LQSQEAS
-27 LKGLKRRSRII
+27 LRGLKARSRII
-38 LGFLFFVSLAGV
+38 FLIIFIISLAGV
-50 LQIVKLTVIDQENY
+50 IQIVKLTVIDQEDY
-64 ATESEKNRII
+64 VTESEKNRII
-74 RVPVYPSRGLIGLAK
+74 PVPVNPSRGLIGLAK
-89 SNRLLVENIVAQ
+89 DNKLLVENIVAQ
-101 QLTINFKSTADIDST
+101 QLTINFKSTTDIAST
-116 IVDIQKTI
+116 IADIQKTI

-144 MNIILMDDLT
+144 MNITLMDDLT

-169 SSDLEAYLKR
+169 SSNLEAYLKR
-179 YVIDNS
+179 YVIDSS
-185 LFSHVLGYTGAVSRQ
+185 LFSHVVGYTGAISSQ

-221 EKTYEN
+221 EKTFEN

-255 TKAKNIFLSLDQELQ
+255 SKAKNIYLSLDQELQ
-270 ELARKALKGRKGAVV
+270 EIARKGLRGRKGAVV

-296 LVSSPDYNPNIFN
+296 LVSSPDFNPNIFN
-309 ETAEGDLRSLNSD
+309 ETAKGDLRSLSFD

-346 GLLGLESG
+346 GLLGLESE
-354 IINWNTKIEDE
+354 IISWNTEIKDE
-365 GFFQIQEEGRK
+365 GFFQIQDEGRK

-383 GHGTVDLNKAI
+383 GHGIVDLNKAI

-405 ASKTTVDQIHSFLKL
+405 ASKTTVDQIHSFLKP
-420 FGFGQKTGIDLTGE
+420 FGFGQKTGIQLTGE
-434 DEGLLPSR
+434 EEGVLPSR

-456 DTINLGIGQGYI
+456 DTINLGIGQGYM

-474 LAVAVSVLATKG
+474 LAVAVSVLATRGKV
-486 RAYKP
+486 YKP
-491 NIVEKVDE
+491 KIVEKIDT

-509 VEIKQERNWKKLEE
+509 IEIKEERNWKKLEE

-584 FVGYGPIPNP
+584 FVGYGPVPNP
-594 NLTVVVIVEN
+594 NLTVVVVVEN

-612 APIAKSIIDR
+612 APIAKLIMDR
-622 YQKLQESDV
+622 YQKYQESDV

>member
-1 MVNHTEP
+1 
-8 PLSSLRMFKISD
+8 MFKISD
-20 LQGQEAS
+20 LQSQEAS
-27 LKGLKRRSRII
+27 LRGLKARSRII
-38 LGFLFFVSLAGV
+38 LFFLIIISLAGV
-50 LQIVKLTVIDQENY
+50 IQIVKLTVIDQENY
-64 ATESEKNRII
+64 VTESEKNRII
-74 RVPVYPSRGLIGLAK
+74 RVPVYPARGLIGLAK
-89 SNRLLVENIVAQ
+89 DNKLLVENIVAQ
-101 QLTINFKSTADIDST
+101 KLTINFKSTTDIAST
-116 IVDIQKTI
+116 ILDIQKTI
-124 GIPEEVVRTFYKVL
+124 GIPEEVVLTFYKVL

-144 MNIILMDDLT
+144 RNITLMDDLT

-169 SSDLEAYLKR
+169 SSNLEAYLKR

-185 LFSHVLGYTGAVSRQ
+185 LFSHVVGYTGAISSQ

-221 EKTYEN
+221 EKTFEN

-255 TKAKNIFLSLDQELQ
+255 SKAKNIFLSLDQELQ
-270 ELARKALKGRKGAVV
+270 ELARKGLRGRKGAVV

-296 LVSSPDYNPNIFN
+296 LVSSPDFNPNIFN
-309 ETAEGDLRSLNSD
+309 ETAKGDLRSLSSD

-346 GLLGLESG
+346 GLLGLESE
-354 IINWNTKIEDE
+354 IISWNTEIKDE
-365 GFFQIQEEGRK
+365 GFFQIQDEGRK

-383 GHGTVDLNKAI
+383 GHGIVDLNKAI

-405 ASKTTVDQIHSFLKL
+405 ASKTTVDQIHSFLKP
-420 FGFGQKTGIDLTGE
+420 FGFGQKTGIQLTGE
-434 DEGLLPSR
+434 EEGVLPSR

-468 TTTPLQ
+468 TATPLQ
-474 LAVAVSVLATKG
+474 LAVAVSVLATRGK
-486 RAYKP
+486 AYKP
-491 NIVEKVDE
+491 NIVEKVDT

-509 VEIKQERNWKKLEE
+509 IEIKEERNWKKLEE

-570 ENVRKDIKKRDHAI
+570 ENIRKDIKKRDHAI
-584 FVGYGPIPNP
+584 FVGYGPVPNP
-594 NLTVVVIVEN
+594 NLTVVVVVEN

-612 APIAKSIIDR
+612 APIAKLIIDR

>member
-1 MVNHTEP
+1 VVNHTEP
-8 PLSSLRMFKISD
+8 PLPSLRMFKISD

-550 TGTAQIKSLTE
+550 TGTAQIKSMTE

-570 ENVRKDIKKRDHAI
+570 ENVRKDIKKRDHAL

-612 APIAKSIIDR
+612 APIAKSIIDK

>member
-1 MVNHTEP
+1 
-8 PLSSLRMFKISD
+8 MFKISD
-20 LQGQEAS
+20 LQSQEAS

-38 LGFLFFVSLAGV
+38 LFFLFFISLAGA
-50 LQIVKLTVIDQENY
+50 LQIIKLTVIDQENY
-64 ATESEKNRII
+64 AMESENNRII
-74 RVPVYPSRGLIGLAK
+74 RVPVYPARGLIGLAK
-89 SNRLLVENIVAQ
+89 DNSLLVENIVAQ
-101 QLTINFKSTADIDST
+101 QLRINLKSTADIDST
-116 IVDIQKTI
+116 IKDIQETI
-124 GIPEEVVRTFYKVL
+124 GIPEETISVFYKAL
-138 SSNPRN
+138 SSNSRN
-144 MNIILMDDLT
+144 SNITLMDDLS
-154 EEQVAKYLVNKERWP
+154 EEQVAKYLVNKQRWP
-169 SSDLEAYLKR
+169 SSDLDAYLKR
-179 YVIDNS
+179 YVVDNS
-185 LFSHVLGYTGAVSRQ
+185 LFSHVLGYTGSVSSQ
-200 EREDDE
+200 ERQDEE

-211 INSRLGKSGI
+211 INSKLGKSGI

-255 TKAKNIFLSLDQELQ
+255 SKAKNIFLSLDQELQ
-270 ELARKALKGRKGAVV
+270 ELARQGLNGRRGAVV

-309 ETAEGDLRSLNSD
+309 DTAKGDLRSLSAD
-322 TNAPFFNRAISGNYP
+322 PDAPFFNRVISGNYP

-354 IINWNTKIEDE
+354 VINWDTEIKDE
-365 GFFQIQEEGRK
+365 GFFRIQEGGRK

-383 GHGTVDLNKAI
+383 GHGVVDLNKAI

-405 ASKTTVDQIHSFLKL
+405 ASRTTVDQIHSFLKL
-420 FGFGQKTGIDLTGE
+420 FGFGQKTGINLTGE
-434 DEGLLPSR
+434 DKGVLPSR
-442 NWKLGRTGDSWFVG
+442 NWKLGRTGDSWFIG

-468 TTTPLQ
+468 SATPLQ
-474 LAVAVSVLATKG
+474 LAVAVSILATKG
-486 RAYKP
+486 KAYKP
-491 NIVEKVDE
+491 NIVERIDE

-509 VEIKQERNWKKLEE
+509 VEIKEKRNWKKLEE

-540 NPEDFLIAGK
+540 SPEDVLIAGK

-561 ENLTVQEEY
+561 EDLTVQEEY
-570 ENVRKDIKKRDHAI
+570 ETVRKDIKKRDHAI
-584 FVGYGPIPNP
+584 FVGYGPIPMP
-594 NLTVVVIVEN
+594 NLTVVVVVEN

-622 YQKLQESDV
+622 HQKLQDSDV

>member
-1 MVNHTEP
+1 
-8 PLSSLRMFKISD
+8 MFKISD
-20 LQGQEAS
+20 LQSQEAS
-27 LKGLKRRSRII
+27 LRGLKARSRII
-38 LGFLFFVSLAGV
+38 LFFLIIISLVGV
-50 LQIVKLTVIDQENY
+50 IQIVKLTVIDQENY
-64 ATESEKNRII
+64 VTESEKNRII
-74 RVPVYPSRGLIGLAK
+74 RVPVYPARGLIGLAK
-89 SNRLLVENIVAQ
+89 DNKLLVENIVAQ
-101 QLTINFKSTADIDST
+101 QLTINSKSTTDIAST

-144 MNIILMDDLT
+144 RNITLMDDLT

-169 SSDLEAYLKR
+169 SSNLEAYLKR

-185 LFSHVLGYTGAVSRQ
+185 LFSHVVGYTGAISSQ

-221 EKTYEN
+221 EKTFEN

-246 VRELEKVLP
+246 VRELDKVLP
-255 TKAKNIFLSLDQELQ
+255 SKAKNIFLSLDQELQ
-270 ELARKALKGRKGAVV
+270 ELARKGLRGRKGAVV

-296 LVSSPDYNPNIFN
+296 LVSSPDFNPNIFN
-309 ETAEGDLRSLNSD
+309 ETAKGNLRSLSSD

-354 IINWNTKIEDE
+354 IISWSTEIKDE
-365 GFFQIQEEGRK
+365 GFFQIQDEGRK

-383 GHGTVDLNKAI
+383 GHGIVDLNKAI

-405 ASKTTVDQIHSFLKL
+405 ASKTTVDQIHSFLKP
-420 FGFGQKTGIDLTGE
+420 FGFGQKTGIQLTGE
-434 DEGLLPSR
+434 DEGVLPSR
-442 NWKLGRTGDSWFVG
+442 NWKLGRTGDTWFVG
-456 DTINLGIGQGYI
+456 DTINLGIGQGYM

-474 LAVAVSVLATKG
+474 LAVAVSVLATRGK
-486 RAYKP
+486 AYKP
-491 NIVEKVDE
+491 NIVEKVDT

-509 VEIKQERNWKKLEE
+509 IEIKEERNWKKLEE

-584 FVGYGPIPNP
+584 FVGYGPVPNP
-594 NLTVVVIVEN
+594 NLTVVVVVEN

-612 APIAKSIIDR
+612 APIAKLIIDR

>member
-1 MVNHTEP
+1 
-8 PLSSLRMFKISD
+8 MFKISD
-20 LQGQEAS
+20 LQSQEAS
-27 LKGLKRRSRII
+27 LRGLKARSRII
-38 LGFLFFVSLAGV
+38 LFFLIIISLAGV
-50 LQIVKLTVIDQENY
+50 IQIVKLTVIDQENY
-64 ATESEKNRII
+64 VTESEKNRII
-74 RVPVYPSRGLIGLAK
+74 RVPVYPARGLIGLAK
-89 SNRLLVENIVAQ
+89 DNKLLVENIVAQ
-101 QLTINFKSTADIDST
+101 QLTINSKSTTDIAST

-124 GIPEEVVRTFYKVL
+124 GIPEEVVPTFYKVL

-144 MNIILMDDLT
+144 RNITLMDDLT

-169 SSDLEAYLKR
+169 SSNLEAYLKR

-185 LFSHVLGYTGAVSRQ
+185 LFSHVVGYTGAISSQ

-221 EKTYEN
+221 EKTFEN

-246 VRELEKVLP
+246 VRELDKVLP
-255 TKAKNIFLSLDQELQ
+255 SKAKNIFLSLDQELQ
-270 ELARKALKGRKGAVV
+270 ELARKGLRGRKGAVV

-296 LVSSPDYNPNIFN
+296 LVSSPDFNPNIFN
-309 ETAEGDLRSLNSD
+309 ETAKGNLRSLSSD

-346 GLLGLESG
+346 GLLGLESE
-354 IINWNTKIEDE
+354 IISWNTEIKDE
-365 GFFQIQEEGRK
+365 GFFQIQDEGRK

-383 GHGTVDLNKAI
+383 GHGIVDLNKAI

-405 ASKTTVDQIHSFLKL
+405 ASKTTVDQIHSFLKP
-420 FGFGQKTGIDLTGE
+420 FGFGQKTGIQLTGE
-434 DEGLLPSR
+434 EEGVLPSR

-456 DTINLGIGQGYI
+456 DTINLGIGQGYM

-474 LAVAVSVLATKG
+474 LAVAVSVLATRGK
-486 RAYKP
+486 AYKP
-491 NIVEKVDE
+491 NIVEKINT

-509 VEIKQERNWKKLEE
+509 IEIKEERNWKKLEE

-584 FVGYGPIPNP
+584 FVGYGPVPNP
-594 NLTVVVIVEN
+594 NLTVVVVVEN

-612 APIAKSIIDR
+612 APIAKLIIDR

>member
-1 MVNHTEP
+1 
-8 PLSSLRMFKISD
+8 MFKISD
-20 LQGQEAS
+20 LQSQEAS
-27 LKGLKRRSRII
+27 LRGLKARSRII
-38 LGFLFFVSLAGV
+38 LFFLIIISLAGV
-50 LQIVKLTVIDQENY
+50 IQIVKLTVIDQENY
-64 ATESEKNRII
+64 VTESEKNRII
-74 RVPVYPSRGLIGLAK
+74 RVPVYPARGLIGLAK
-89 SNRLLVENIVAQ
+89 DNKLLVENVVAQ
-101 QLTINFKSTADIDST
+101 QLTINFKNTTDIAST

-144 MNIILMDDLT
+144 RNITLMDDLT

-169 SSDLEAYLKR
+169 SSNLEAYLKR

-185 LFSHVLGYTGAVSRQ
+185 LFSHVVGYTGAISSQ

-206 EYRYS
+206 EYKYS
-211 INSRLGKSGI
+211 IDSRLGKSGI
-221 EKTYEN
+221 EKTFEN

-255 TKAKNIFLSLDQELQ
+255 SKAKNIFLSLDQELQ
-270 ELARKALKGRKGAVV
+270 ELARKGLRGRKGAVV

-296 LVSSPDYNPNIFN
+296 LVSSPDFNPNIFN
-309 ETAEGDLRSLNSD
+309 ETAKGDLRSLSSD

-346 GLLGLESG
+346 GLLGLESE
-354 IINWNTKIEDE
+354 IISWNTEIKDE
-365 GFFQIQEEGRK
+365 GFFQIQDEGRK

-383 GHGTVDLNKAI
+383 GHGIVDLNKAI

-405 ASKTTVDQIHSFLKL
+405 ASKTTVDQIHSFLKP
-420 FGFGQKTGIDLTGE
+420 FGFGQKTGIQLTGE
-434 DEGLLPSR
+434 EEGVLPSR

-456 DTINLGIGQGYI
+456 DTINLGIGQGYM

-474 LAVAVSVLATKG
+474 LAVAVSVLATRGK
-486 RAYKP
+486 AYKP
-491 NIVEKVDE
+491 NIVEKINT

-509 VEIKQERNWKKLEE
+509 IEIKEERNWKKLEE

-570 ENVRKDIKKRDHAI
+570 ENVRKDMKKRDHAI
-584 FVGYGPIPNP
+584 FVGYGPVPNP
-594 NLTVVVIVEN
+594 NLTVVVVVEN

-612 APIAKSIIDR
+612 APIAKLIIDR

>member
-1 MVNHTEP
+1 
-8 PLSSLRMFKISD
+8 MFKISD
-20 LQGQEAS
+20 LQSQEAS
-27 LKGLKRRSRII
+27 LRGLKARSRII
-38 LGFLFFVSLAGV
+38 LFFLIIISLAGV
-50 LQIVKLTVIDQENY
+50 IQIVKLTVIDQENY
-64 ATESEKNRII
+64 VTESEKNRII
-74 RVPVYPSRGLIGLAK
+74 RVPVYPARGLIGLAK
-89 SNRLLVENIVAQ
+89 DNKLLVENIVAQ
-101 QLTINFKSTADIDST
+101 QLTINSKSTTDIAST

-138 SSNPRN
+138 SSNTRN
-144 MNIILMDDLT
+144 RNITLMDDLT

-169 SSDLEAYLKR
+169 SSNLEAYLKR

-185 LFSHVLGYTGAVSRQ
+185 LFSHVVGYTGAISSQ

-221 EKTYEN
+221 EKTFEN

-255 TKAKNIFLSLDQELQ
+255 SKAKNIFLSLDQELQ
-270 ELARKALKGRKGAVV
+270 ELARKGLRGRKGAVV

-296 LVSSPDYNPNIFN
+296 LVSSPDFNPNIFN
-309 ETAEGDLRSLNSD
+309 ETAKGDLRSLSSD

-346 GLLGLESG
+346 GLLGLESE
-354 IINWNTKIEDE
+354 IISWSTEIKDE
-365 GFFQIQEEGRK
+365 GFFQIQDEGRK

-383 GHGTVDLNKAI
+383 GHGIVDLNKAI

-405 ASKTTVDQIHSFLKL
+405 ASKTTVDQIHSFLKP
-420 FGFGQKTGIDLTGE
+420 FGFGQKTGIQLTGE
-434 DEGLLPSR
+434 EEGVLPSR
-442 NWKLGRTGDSWFVG
+442 NWKLGRTGSSWFVG
-456 DTINLGIGQGYI
+456 DTINLGIGQGYM

-474 LAVAVSVLATKG
+474 LAVAVSVLATRGK
-486 RAYKP
+486 AYKP
-491 NIVEKVDE
+491 NIVEKVDT

-509 VEIKQERNWKKLEE
+509 IEIKEERNWKKLEE

-584 FVGYGPIPNP
+584 FVGYGPVPNP
-594 NLTVVVIVEN
+594 NLTVVVVVEN

-612 APIAKSIIDR
+612 APIAKLIIDR